1 MAMAK
6 SSSIQSNTGKLMASY
21 RISNNLKSK
30 LFASSL
36 FVVLKAPRG
45 GQPMEWSAR
54 LWLAAQRSK

>member
-6 SSSIQSNTGKLMASY
+6 SSSIQSTTGKLMASY
-21 RISNNLKSK
+21 RISNLKSK